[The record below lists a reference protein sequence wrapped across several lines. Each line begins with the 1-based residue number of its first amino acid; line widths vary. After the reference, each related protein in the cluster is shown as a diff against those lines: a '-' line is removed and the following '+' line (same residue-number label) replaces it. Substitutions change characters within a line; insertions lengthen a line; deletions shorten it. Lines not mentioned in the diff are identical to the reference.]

1 MALVPLVMVAM
12 NLIYALS
19 AYPFGKLSD
28 RMSHRQLLAIG
39 LVILIVADLVLATND
54 NWGVLIAGVA
64 LWGIHLG
71 MTQGLLA
78 RMVADSAP
86 ADLRGTAY
94 GFFNLMSGIA
104 LLIASAVA
112 GLLWTGIYVLCGSR
126 VLCYY
131 ACGSSL
137 ATNSRKIKTVTVS

>member
-1 MALVPLVMVAM
+1 MTAINQGSFHDQLGMTAINHRSFYGQLEMATI
-12 NLIYALS
+12 NQGS
-19 AYPFGKLSD
+19 FHG
-28 RMSHRQLLAIG
+28 QLGMTSIHDESLH
-39 LVILIVADLVLATND
+39 
-54 NWGVLIAGVA
+54 A

-71 MTQGLLA
+71 MTQGLLT
-78 RMVADSAP
+78 RMVAYSAP
-86 ADLRGTAY
+86 ADLRGRAY
-94 GFFNLMSGIA
+94 GFFNLMSDIA
-104 LLIASAVA
+104 LLIVSTVA